1 MDRDFFARPPTAAER
16 ATDAIVDIFALRLLL
31 SVCDV
36 TKLDPLP
43 DGVQFTLPA
52 DVAPEGADVV
62 RVLSLGDT
70 FCVVAGTM
78 TGLEFTEQ
86 VRERGLGPTDLYR
99 AISRR
104 LNTSIC

>member
-1 MDRDFFARPPTAAER
+1 MERDFFARPPTAAER

-36 TKLDPLP
+36 TKLDLLP

-52 DVAPEGADVV
+52 DVAQEGANVV
-62 RVLSLGDT
+62 QVLSLGDT

-78 TGLEFTEQ
+78 DGLAFIEQ
-86 VRERGLGPTDLYR
+86 GRERGLRPTDLYR

-104 LNTSIC
+104 LNIAVR